1 MINGRNFFGE
11 TVKNNLRTYKITLE
25 RLRVVKE
32 MITQQVIY

>member
-1 MINGRNFFGE
+1 MINGRNFFGQP
-11 TVKNNLRTYKITLE
+11 VKNNLRTYKKILE